1 MFIIS
6 IIFRKKNNL
15 LHLKRTFTGGICYFY
30 NSYHPPFLLNTA
42 SAVPLKRFIDPSLLF
57 KVFVVGSMTV
67 GVKLVA
73 FAKELVVA
81 HRFGTSDE
89 VDAFLI
95 ALLIPTLLAFIVGD
109 AFRDALI
116 PAYSERRLQSERAG
130 ERLVSNLL
138 WMSLAAL
145 LLLSVGVLL
154 FSRPL
159 IELIASNFGPEKL
172 GRTRELLFLVI
183 PFAAAFGLSRVL
195 QGVLQANDRFSLSS
209 AAPVA
214 IPATIIAVLLFT
226 PGIKNAALL
235 AIGNVVGAILL
246 VVVLILSA
254 NRNAARPLLQRPGC
268 DSATR
273 TALRHTAPL
282 LAGALL
288 YEGCYFV
295 DTLMAAS
302 LPAGSVAVLGYGER
316 ICKFALTVG
325 GTTAGFVLFPHISDL
340 AAREEWVELK
350 QVSKRF
356 CVLLLTASLPMVG
369 LFWYAAEPIVR
380 LLLERGEFTSDDTRR
395 VAAVLQF
402 AGFQVPG
409 YILTIMASK
418 MVLALKG
425 GRFLLLSTIF
435 TLGLNVVLNL
445 AFIPSF
451 GVKGIALSTAVVSLT
466 SAIVLFLYF
475 RYRVRQLEK

>member
-1 MFIIS
+1 M
-6 IIFRKKNNL
+6 NA
-15 LHLKRTFTGGICYFY
+15 
-30 NSYHPPFLLNTA
+30 A
-42 SAVPLKRFIDPSLLF
+42 SATPLKRFIDPSLLI

-95 ALLIPTLLAFIVGD
+95 ALLIPTLIAFVVGD

-116 PAYSERRLQSERAG
+116 PAYSEQRLRSEKAG
-130 ERLVSNLL
+130 ARLVSNLL
-138 WMSLAAL
+138 WLSLAAL
-145 LLLSVGVLL
+145 LLLSIGALV

-183 PFAAAFGLSRVL
+183 PFAAGFGLSRIL
-195 QGVLQANDRFSLSS
+195 QGYLQANDRFRLSS
-209 AAPVA
+209 AAPAA
-214 IPATIIAVLLFT
+214 IPAAIIAVLLLV
-226 PGIKNAALL
+226 PGLQNAAIL
-235 AIGNVVGAILL
+235 AIGNVLGALLL
-246 VVVLILSA
+246 VAILILSA
-254 NRNAARPLLQRPGC
+254 NRVSGRRLLQRPGW
-268 DSATR
+268 DSATSS
-273 TALRHTAPL
+273 ALRHTVPL
-282 LAGALL
+282 LAGAVI

-325 GTTAGFVLFPHISDL
+325 GTAAGFVLFPHISDL
-340 AAREEWVELK
+340 AARQNWDELK
-350 QVSKRF
+350 QVSRRF
-356 CVLLLTASLPMVG
+356 CLLLLTASLPAVAV
-369 LFWYAAEPIVR
+369 FWYGAEPIVR
-380 LLLERGEFTSDDTRR
+380 LLLERGEFTPDDTVR

-402 AGFQVPG
+402 AGLQVPG
-409 YILTIMASK
+409 YILTIMATR

-425 GRFLLLSTIF
+425 GRFLLLSTLF
-435 TLGLNVVLNL
+435 TLGLNIVLNL
-445 AFIPSF
+445 AFIPVF
-451 GVKGIALSTAVVSLT
+451 GVKGIALSTAVVSLA
-466 SAIVLFLYF
+466 SAVVLLLYF
-475 RYRVRQLEK
+475 GLRLRKIEA